1 MTAVNLKTL
10 LKKANKHNYAIAG
23 LVVITWEDALAYTEA
38 ADETGIPIILQAGP
52 SCRAFTPISILGKM
66 FRYLAAQTKT
76 PICCHLDH
84 GFSYRECKEG
94 IDSGF
99 TSVMFDGSKMPLK
112 KNINI
117 SSKISHIAHKYNISV
132 EGEIGEVGY
141 FDTATDVAGEANLSS
156 NPYKDLHGNA
166 LTRVAL
172 VQEPEVPTDQ
182 LNSRAQLMLT
192 ELSRVKKVLN
202 LDLEQY
208 EVSGDM
214 KPGDFIFAFDPDIG
228 FVDTSA
234 EATAESRNLYEVT
247 FRGQVITPVKVRVTG
262 LTFPIANGMGVYF
275 RDKDGNYTDLT
286 QYVQF

>member
-10 LKKANKHNYAIAG
+10 LKKANKYNYAVAG

-141 FDTATDVAGEANLSS
+141 FKEKNSIGTDITEAKTYASKSKVDAMAISVGNTHLQTSKVAKIDYNKILDIQKITKL
-156 NPYKDLHGNA
+156 PLVLHGSSGISNVMRRKIA
-166 LTRVAL
+166 IKTNVAKF
-172 VQEPEVPTDQ
+172 
-182 LNSRAQLMLT
+182 NIGT
-192 ELSRVKKVLN
+192 ELRMIGCKTLRESYNKNIKNYDKISILKPSIKELKKATIKVIKNIGPQIVKK
-202 LDLEQY
+202 
-208 EVSGDM
+208 
-214 KPGDFIFAFDPDIG
+214 
-228 FVDTSA
+228 
-234 EATAESRNLYEVT
+234 
-247 FRGQVITPVKVRVTG
+247 
-262 LTFPIANGMGVYF
+262 
-275 RDKDGNYTDLT
+275 
-286 QYVQF
+286 